1 MFTRR
6 VPWQVFLASAV
17 WLVGQ
22 PLLQELLRVAG
33 VPFWVGGLLFF
44 AGVVLL
50 GVWVAAWLHRT
61 AAPMR
66 AQLERARQAHPG
78 AVVELV
84 ALDAEWNPVE
94 EPTVALV
101 TADGDEL
108 VIENLLRVAAADI
121 ESVSVTHVTSRR
133 QAIVI
138 ALPGSKWT
146 FEVVATTWGA
156 LASARVVR
164 ATAGRIA
171 HALGVD

>member
-33 VPFWVGGLLFF
+33 VPFWAGGLLFF

-66 AQLERARQAHPG
+66 AQLERARQEHPG

-84 ALDAEWNPVE
+84 ALDTEWNPVE
-94 EPTVALV
+94 GPTVALV
-101 TADGDEL
+101 TA
-108 VIENLLRVAAADI
+108 
-121 ESVSVTHVTSRR
+121 VSVTHVTSRR

-156 LASARVVR
+156 LASARVVH